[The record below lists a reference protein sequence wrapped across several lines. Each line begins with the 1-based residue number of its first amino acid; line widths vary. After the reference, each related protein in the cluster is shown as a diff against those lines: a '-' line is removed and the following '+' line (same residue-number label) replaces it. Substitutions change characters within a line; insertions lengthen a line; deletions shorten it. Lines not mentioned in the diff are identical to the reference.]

1 MKKSILVLSIV
12 SVSFIGYGI
21 FSLTSSTKSVEQKVV
36 SVNQKPTLSGT
47 NKNNND
53 TNTLTINSEC
63 SVLKGYMDINSL
75 FKDSN
80 FVIQG
85 KVVSTQQFYQDSNIY
100 TDTVIQV
107 LDDYTN
113 NVGAGKNI
121 NVTFRGGTIE
131 GVAAKEF
138 ATNMYKEKFGKEP
151 NNNLPDR
158 VTQNIN
164 SLENVTEGDTLIL
177 FLQDKSQYSP
187 KDKYVLTGAYQGRFK
202 IKNQSVE
209 LHDDLTNSAK
219 TIKLSTDGKG
229 FDKNDFIKQIKE
241 SKLQK

>member
-177 FLQDKSQYSP
+177 FLQVCINWSIS
-187 KDKYVLTGAYQGRFK
+187 R
-202 IKNQSVE
+202 
-209 LHDDLTNSAK
+209 
-219 TIKLSTDGKG
+219 
-229 FDKNDFIKQIKE
+229 
-241 SKLQK
+241 